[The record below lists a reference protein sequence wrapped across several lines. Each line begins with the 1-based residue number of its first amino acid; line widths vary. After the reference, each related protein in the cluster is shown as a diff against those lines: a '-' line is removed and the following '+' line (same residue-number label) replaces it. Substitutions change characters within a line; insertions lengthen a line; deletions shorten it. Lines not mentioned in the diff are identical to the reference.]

1 MRTNTI
7 DATAFRCLQE
17 YTNMV
22 NVYSKLFNKNYDY
35 NIIEYLVELVAC
47 DTSKQM
53 RDLHN
58 ERMKYINTRIDKHL
72 EKNKSKLGRRLKKMF
87 WMLKLY
93 PSAMML
99 PHLKVTR
106 RNLLIFPSIIRLIL
120 FKIL

>member
-1 MRTNTI
+1 
-7 DATAFRCLQE
+7 
-17 YTNMV
+17 MV

-72 EKNKSKLGRRLKKMF
+72 EKNKSKQDPREKPTPKIKIGKTIKKNVLDVETLSECDDASTSESDEEKPVNF
-87 WMLKLY
+87 
-93 PSAMML
+93 
-99 PHLKVTR
+99 
-106 RNLLIFPSIIRLIL
+106 SIHNKANP
-120 FKIL
+120 F